1 MSQSAGVEELYRN
14 FGILADA
21 GESMSEVRGGRGGIT
36 CKTPAHSIITPPPVI
51 TPPLPLLHPQHA
63 SAYEGIIKAAKG
75 SLGEKKLAAGF
86 ITRFF
91 QHFPALAE
99 NAMDAM
105 LDLIE
110 DEDAQ
115 VNTLG
120 SKSFCTKTSSRC
132 TADSMWGRG
141 ELKIRKAVMVE

>member
-1 MSQSAGVEELYRN
+1 MGWVQLH
-14 FGILADA
+14 
-21 GESMSEVRGGRGGIT
+21 
-36 CKTPAHSIITPPPVI
+36 TPCT
-51 TPPLPLLHPQHA
+51 PLLYPQHT

-115 VNTLG
+115 VNVGLMEWG
-120 SKSFCTKTSSRC
+120 SKQFCVHTLRYC
-132 TADSMWGRG
+132 TADGMWER
-141 ELKIRKAVMVE
+141 VS